1 MTFRILV
8 VCTANVCRS
17 PLAAALLT
25 ENLLTENGPGPT
37 PGIAISGAGVGA
49 VVGAPACREMRR
61 TAATQGLP
69 MTRLHH
75 HRARQL
81 TVGGVTA
88 ADLVL
93 ASDRQVRSA
102 ILRMAPDVAP
112 RVFTLREAA
121 ALAEAA
127 DDGLG
132 TPGVRSLRGI
142 DAEHRLRDLVAAMHA
157 SRGLIELPR
166 TRRLLALPVTLRPL
180 AVHDHD
186 VPDAHQRDLAPH
198 RVVFRLTADAAHRLG
213 WVLSATASAPATAR

>member
-1 MTFRILV
+1 MTFQILI

-25 ENLLTENGPGPT
+25 EDLPGPT
-37 PGIAISGAGVGA
+37 PGITISGAGVGA
-49 VVGAPACREMRR
+49 VVGAPACHEMRR

-69 MTRLHH
+69 TTRLHH

-81 TVGGVTA
+81 RVGEVTA

-93 ASDRQVRSA
+93 ASDRQVRST

-132 TPGVRSLRGI
+132 APGAGSLRGI

-166 TRRLLALPVTLRPL
+166 TRRLLALPATLRPL

-213 WVLSATASAPATAR
+213 WVLSAAAAAPTAAR

>member
-1 MTFRILV
+1 MTFQILV

-17 PLAAALLT
+17 PLAAVLLA
-25 ENLLTENGPGPT
+25 EELGGPT
-37 PGIAISGAGVGA
+37 RRLAISGAGVGA
-49 VVGAPACREMRR
+49 MVGAPACREMRR
-61 TAATQGLP
+61 TAAGQGLP
-69 MTRLHH
+69 VTELHH
-75 HRARQL
+75 HRSRQL
-81 TVGGVTA
+81 TVGEVTA

-93 ASDRQVRSA
+93 AADRQVRST

-127 DDGLG
+127 DDGLS
-132 TPGVRSLRGI
+132 TPGTGSDRGVG
-142 DAEHRLRDLVAAMHA
+142 AERRLRDLVAAMHA
-157 SRGLIELPR
+157 SRGLTEMPR
-166 TRRLLALPVTLRPL
+166 TRRLLALPATLRPL

-213 WVLSATASAPATAR
+213 WVLSATASTPAAAR

>member
-17 PLAAALLT
+17 PLAAALLAEELFT
-25 ENLLTENGPGPT
+25 EKGAGPT
-37 PGIAISGAGVGA
+37 HGIEISGAGVGA
-49 VVGAPACREMRR
+49 VVGAPACREIRR
-61 TAATQGLP
+61 TAAAQGLP
-69 MTRLHH
+69 DTALVH

-81 TVGGVTA
+81 TVDEVA
-88 ADLVL
+88 AAHLVL
-93 ASDRQVRSA
+93 ASDRQVRSTV
-102 ILRMAPDVAP
+102 LRMAPDVSP

-132 TPGVRSLRGI
+132 TSGVAPPRGT

-157 SRGLIELPR
+157 SRGLTEMPR

-213 WVLSATASAPATAR
+213 WVLSATASAPAAAR